1 MARLNIFLPF
11 FRKRKK
17 SEPTSKPPG
26 GFWAPLFSDRETGRK
41 GLIRTTLKQMGETWL
56 SSPWRRVIQAG
67 FFLLFVWLFVYV
79 CWPYGGNNYAQHREA
94 KEFMPAE
101 FFLIIDPLVSLSTA
115 IAAKSWVWS
124 LTAAAIILL
133 VCILVPRGFCG
144 YICPL
149 GTVIDL
155 FDWAIGRK
163 INRWKLQDQ
172 NRGWWVNL
180 KYYLLVGC
188 LVSSLFGVL
197 LTGFVAAIPV
207 ITRAFLFLVKPV
219 ELGVT
224 KGWYLNTGFNSG
236 HVVSIVLF
244 LAILFLGV
252 FRRRFWCQYV
262 CPSGAIFSLGNF
274 FRTTERK
281 VEMSCISCNK
291 CVEICPF
298 DAIKPDYTTRTAECT
313 LCQTCGGVC
322 PTHAIKFVDRWDQ
335 FNLKLPD
342 FTSERLP
349 SRRGFIVGMIAAG
362 AAAAGVRVSA
372 ASGVKHPVRPPG
384 SLPEEQFL
392 QACIRCGECFQA
404 CPNDVLQPMGFEQGF
419 KGLWTPKVVADWAG
433 CESSC
438 NNCGQV
444 CPTGA
449 IRALPIEEKREAHM
463 GLAKV
468 EPTCLPLAGR
478 EACQLCVD
486 ECNAAGYYA
495 IEFMRVHPT
504 LDSSGNPIDGSGFSA
519 PVLLAD
525 KCVGCGLCQTRCHVI
540 NVKTKGLL
548 TSSAIVVEAG
558 PGKEDRMATGSYR
571 ALRKRENQTKSSAS
585 EANESYLPDFLKNK

>member
-1 MARLNIFLPF
+1 MARFNIFLPF

-17 SEPTSKPPG
+17 TEPVAAAPAG
-26 GFWAPLFSDRETGRK
+26 VWAPFFSDRETGRK
-41 GLIRTTLKQMGETWL
+41 GHIRNALKRIGDTWL
-56 SSPWRRVIQAG
+56 TSPWRRVVQAG
-67 FFLLFVWLFVYV
+67 FFLLFVTLFLYV
-79 CWPYGGNNYAQHREA
+79 CWPYGGTNYAQHREQ
-94 KEFMPAE
+94 KEVIPAE

-115 IAAKSWVWS
+115 VASKSWVWS
-124 LTAAAIILL
+124 LTAAAVILV
-133 VCILVPRGFCG
+133 VCIFIPRCFCG
-144 YICPL
+144 YVCPL

-155 FDWAIGRK
+155 FDWAVGRRIK
-163 INRWKLQDQ
+163 RWKLKDQ

-188 LVSSLFGVL
+188 LVSSLLGVL

-207 ITRAFLFLVKPV
+207 ITRAFLFLIKPL

-224 KGWYLNTGFNSG
+224 KGWYLNTGFNAG
-236 HVVSIVLF
+236 HVVSLALF
-244 LAILFLGV
+244 IGILFLGV

-281 VEMSCISCNK
+281 VEASCISCNK

-298 DAIKPDYTTRTAECT
+298 DAIKPDYTTRTSDCT

-322 PTHAIKFVDRWDQ
+322 PTHSIKFVDRWDRS
-335 FNLKLPD
+335 NLKLPD
-342 FTSERLP
+342 FAAERLP
-349 SRRGFIVGMIAAG
+349 SRRGFLTGMLASGAIAAG
-362 AAAAGVRVSA
+362 FRASA
-372 ASGVKHPVRPPG
+372 ASGDKHPIRPPG

-392 QACIRCGECFQA
+392 QACICCGECFQA

-419 KGLWTPKVVADWAG
+419 EGLWTPRVNANWAG

-449 IRALPIEEKREAHM
+449 IRALPMEEKRVARM

-468 EPTCLPLAGR
+468 LPNCLPLAGR

-486 ECNAAGYYA
+486 ECNAAGYNA
-495 IEFMRVHPT
+495 IEFMRVYPT
-504 LDSSGNPIDGSGFSA
+504 LDAAGNPIDGSGFSA
-519 PVLLAD
+519 PVVLAD
-525 KCVGCGLCQTRCHVI
+525 KCVGCGLCQTRCNVI
-540 NVKTKGLL
+540 NVKTKGLIA
-548 TSSAIVVEAG
+548 SSAIIVEAG
-558 PGKEDRMATGSYR
+558 TGKEDRMASGSYR
-571 ALRKRENQTKSSAS
+571 ALREREKKPVPSSAD
-585 EANESYLPDFLKNK
+585 ANDSYLPDFLKE